1 MTELTTPDDCK
12 SMEELRHQIDKL
24 DIKIVE
30 LLATRSQFIDR
41 ATDLKSINGMPA
53 RIPDRIESV
62 VSNAREAAQ
71 ELDLDSDLVEKIW
84 RILIEWSIKREAEI
98 IREE

>member
-1 MTELTTPDDCK
+1 MTELTKPNDCK
-12 SMEELRHQIDKL
+12 SMEELRHQIDEL

-30 LLATRSQFIDR
+30 LLAIRSQFIDR

-84 RILIEWSIKREAEI
+84 RILIEWSIQREAEI

>member
-1 MTELTTPDDCK
+1 MTELTKPDDCK

-71 ELDLDSDLVEKIW
+71 KLDLDSDLVEKIW

>member
-1 MTELTTPDDCK
+1 MTELTKPDDCK

-24 DIKIVE
+24 DTKIVE

-53 RIPDRIESV
+53 RILDRIESV

-84 RILIEWSIKREAEI
+84 RILIEWSIQREAEI

>member
-1 MTELTTPDDCK
+1 MTELTKPHDCK

-24 DIKIVE
+24 DTKIVE

>member
-1 MTELTTPDDCK
+1 MTELTKPDDCK
-12 SMEELRHQIDKL
+12 SMEELRDKIDKL
-24 DIKIVE
+24 DFKIVE
-30 LLATRSQFIDR
+30 LLAIRSKFIDR

-84 RILIEWSIKREAEI
+84 RILIEWSIQREAEI

>member
-1 MTELTTPDDCK
+1 MTELTKPDDRK

>member
-1 MTELTTPDDCK
+1 MK
-12 SMEELRHQIDKL
+12 SK
-24 DIKIVE
+24 
-30 LLATRSQFIDR
+30 
-41 ATDLKSINGMPA
+41 NGMPA

-71 ELDLDSDLVEKIW
+71 ELDLDSDLVENIW

>member
-1 MTELTTPDDCK
+1 MIYLST
-12 SMEELRHQIDKL
+12 
-24 DIKIVE
+24 
-30 LLATRSQFIDR
+30 
-41 ATDLKSINGMPA
+41 

-84 RILIEWSIKREAEI
+84 RILIEWSIQRGAEI

>member
-1 MTELTTPDDCK
+1 MTELTKPDDCK

-71 ELDLDSDLVEKIW
+71 ELGLDSDLVEKIW
-84 RILIEWSIKREAEI
+84 RILIEWSIQREAEI

>member
-1 MTELTTPDDCK
+1 MTELTKPDDCK
-12 SMEELRHQIDKL
+12 SMEQLRDQIDKL

-30 LLATRSQFIDR
+30 LLAIRSKFIDR

-62 VSNAREAAQ
+62 VSSAREAAQ

-84 RILIEWSIKREAEI
+84 RILIEWSIQREAEI

>member
-1 MTELTTPDDCK
+1 MTELTKPDDCK

-30 LLATRSQFIDR
+30 LLAKRSQFIDR

-62 VSNAREAAQ
+62 VSNAREAAL
-71 ELDLDSDLVEKIW
+71 ELDFDSDLVEKIW
-84 RILIEWSIKREAEI
+84 RILIEWSIQREAEI

>member
-1 MTELTTPDDCK
+1 MTELTKPDDCK

-24 DIKIVE
+24 DTKIVE

-62 VSNAREAAQ
+62 VSNARESAQ

-84 RILIEWSIKREAEI
+84 RILIEWSIQREAEI

>member
-1 MTELTTPDDCK
+1 MTELTKPGDCNN
-12 SMEELRHQIDKL
+12 MDELRHQIDKL
-24 DIKIVE
+24 DTKIVE

>member
-1 MTELTTPDDCK
+1 MTELTKPDDCK
-12 SMEELRHQIDKL
+12 SMEELRHQIDEL